1 MKKFYSVLA
10 LMLIAFTAFPQQID
24 RNLVL
29 VEIGTRAQ
37 G

>member
-10 LMLIAFTAFPQQID
+10 IMLIAFTALPQQID

-29 VEIGTRAQ
+29 VELGTATW
-37 G
+37 

>member
-10 LMLIAFTAFPQQID
+10 FLLMAFAVFPQQID

-29 VEIGTRAQ
+29 VELGTATW
-37 G
+37 

>member
-10 LMLIAFTAFPQQID
+10 LMLMAFTVFPQQID

-29 VEIGTRAQ
+29 MEIGTATW
-37 G
+37 